1 MDKEAIMDNLMEVT
15 MDIPMVAIV
24 DNQEK
29 IATLKMEDI
38 QKHWI
43 IILME
48 AEKNPD
54 SKVAQ

>member
-15 MDIPMVAIV
+15 MDILMEAIV

-29 IATLKMEDI
+29 IAILKMEDI